1 MRFSDSNQNWCK
13 TLQRIPYRQKKVVD
27 AFKRHVPIRFKKEN
41 QVILTRVNLKS
52 YTYTTLRLIREVSIK
67 KLKSVFRIEKQVIV
81 FKTNLRIKYPAK
93 SELA

>member
-1 MRFSDSNQNWCK
+1 MQNFAK
-13 TLQRIPYRQKKVVD
+13 NSLQAKKVVD
-27 AFKRHVPIRFKKEN
+27 AFKRHVPIRFKEEN

-52 YTYTTLRLIREVSIK
+52 YTYTTLRLIRAVSIK

-93 SELA
+93 SETRLTNRNV